1 MLLLKLK
8 KIDKMKKI
16 EDLHAGKKTVSRI
29 SRLHFLQ
36 ELEEELKVYYLSY
49 TETVDRPY
57 PEQEQEIIVRIIKM
71 LIRQLR
77 GTSKFQ
83 LFSRRGAR
91 RKSED
96 PDDVEEREERRKEQT
111 DEIRLKHTNLYS
123 YNPLSKKYKA
133 KKEELLRNLKR
144 EF

>member
-1 MLLLKLK
+1 MKILK
-8 KIDKMKKI
+8 
-16 EDLHAGKKTVSRI
+16 DLHTGRKKFSRVE
-29 SRLHFLQ
+29 RMHFLQ

-57 PEQEQEIIVRIIKM
+57 SEQEQEIIVRIIKM

-83 LFSRRGAR
+83 LFSRRGTR

-96 PDDVEEREERRKEQT
+96 PDDVEER
-111 DEIRLKHTNLYS
+111 EIRLKHTNLYS

-133 KKEELLRNLKR
+133 RKEELLRNLKR

>member
-1 MLLLKLK
+1 MKILK
-8 KIDKMKKI
+8 
-16 EDLHAGKKTVSRI
+16 DLHTGRKKFSRVE
-29 SRLHFLQ
+29 RMHFLQ

-49 TETVDRPY
+49 T
-57 PEQEQEIIVRIIKM
+57 
-71 LIRQLR
+71 
-77 GTSKFQ
+77 
-83 LFSRRGAR
+83 R

-133 KKEELLRNLKR
+133 RKEELLRNLKR

>member
-1 MLLLKLK
+1 MLLLNLK

-29 SRLHFLQ
+29 TRLHFLQ
-36 ELEEELKVYYLSY
+36 ELEEVLKVNYLSY

-57 PEQEQEIIVRIIKM
+57 SEQEQEIIVRIIKM
-71 LIRQLR
+71 RIRQLR

-83 LFSRRGAR
+83 LFSRRGVR
-91 RKSED
+91 RKSDD

-133 KKEELLRNLKR
+133 RKEELLRNLKR

>member
-57 PEQEQEIIVRIIKM
+57 SEQEQEIIVRIIKM
-71 LIRQLR
+71 LIRHLR

-83 LFSRRGAR
+83 LFSRRGTR

-96 PDDVEEREERRKEQT
+96 PDDVEEREEHRKEQT
-111 DEIRLKHTNLYS
+111 DEIRLRHTNLYS

-133 KKEELLRNLKR
+133 RKEELLQNLKR

>member
-1 MLLLKLK
+1 M
-8 KIDKMKKI
+8 
-16 EDLHAGKKTVSRI
+16 
-29 SRLHFLQ
+29 HFLQ

-57 PEQEQEIIVRIIKM
+57 SEQEQEIIVRIIKM

-83 LFSRRGAR
+83 LFSRRGTR
-91 RKSED
+91 RTSED

-133 KKEELLRNLKR
+133 RKEELLRNLKR

>member
-1 MLLLKLK
+1 MKILK
-8 KIDKMKKI
+8 
-16 EDLHAGKKTVSRI
+16 DLHTGRKKFSRVE
-29 SRLHFLQ
+29 RMHFLQ
-36 ELEEELKVYYLSY
+36 ELEEELKVYY

-57 PEQEQEIIVRIIKM
+57 SEQEQEIIVRIIKM
-71 LIRQLR
+71 LNRQLR

-83 LFSRRGAR
+83 LFSRRGTR

-133 KKEELLRNLKR
+133 RKEELLRNLKR

>member
-1 MLLLKLK
+1 MKLK

-57 PEQEQEIIVRIIKM
+57 SNRNRR
-71 LIRQLR
+71 LLS
-77 GTSKFQ
+77 G
-83 LFSRRGAR
+83 LSRC
-91 RKSED
+91 
-96 PDDVEEREERRKEQT
+96 
-111 DEIRLKHTNLYS
+111 
-123 YNPLSKKYKA
+123 
-133 KKEELLRNLKR
+133 
-144 EF
+144 

>member
-57 PEQEQEIIVRIIKM
+57 SEQEQEIIVRIIKM

-83 LFSRRGAR
+83 LFSRREVQDVSPKIR
-91 RKSED
+91 MMWKSGKST
-96 PDDVEEREERRKEQT
+96 ERSRQT
-111 DEIRLKHTNLYS
+111 RYV
-123 YNPLSKKYKA
+123 
-133 KKEELLRNLKR
+133 
-144 EF
+144 

>member
-1 MLLLKLK
+1 MKILK
-8 KIDKMKKI
+8 
-16 EDLHAGKKTVSRI
+16 DLHTGRKKFSRVE
-29 SRLHFLQ
+29 RMHFLQ

-57 PEQEQEIIVRIIKM
+57 SEQEQEIIVRIIKM

-83 LFSRRGAR
+83 LFSRRGTR

-96 PDDVEEREERRKEQT
+96 PDDVEERKEQT

-133 KKEELLRNLKR
+133 RKEELLRNLKR

>member
-1 MLLLKLK
+1 MERLK
-8 KIDKMKKI
+8 
-16 EDLHAGKKTVSRI
+16 DLHTGRKKFSRVE
-29 SRLHFLQ
+29 RMHFLQ

-49 TETVDRPY
+49 TETVNRPY
-57 PEQEQEIIVRIIKM
+57 SEQEQEIIVRIIKM

-96 PDDVEEREERRKEQT
+96 PDDVEEREERCEPEQRQYEQPHARRT
-111 DEIRLKHTNLYS
+111 NDDIRLGSYQRLY
-123 YNPLSKKYKA
+123 L
-133 KKEELLRNLKR
+133 
-144 EF
+144 

>member
-49 TETVDRPY
+49 TET
-57 PEQEQEIIVRIIKM
+57 
-71 LIRQLR
+71 
-77 GTSKFQ
+77 
-83 LFSRRGAR
+83 
-91 RKSED
+91 
-96 PDDVEEREERRKEQT
+96 
-111 DEIRLKHTNLYS
+111 
-123 YNPLSKKYKA
+123 YK
-133 KKEELLRNLKR
+133 
-144 EF
+144 

>member
-1 MLLLKLK
+1 MKILK
-8 KIDKMKKI
+8 
-16 EDLHAGKKTVSRI
+16 DLHTGRKKFSRVE
-29 SRLHFLQ
+29 RMHFLQ
-36 ELEEELKVYYLSY
+36 ELEEGLKVYYLSY

-57 PEQEQEIIVRIIKM
+57 SEQEQEIIVRIIKM

-83 LFSRRGAR
+83 LFSRRGTR

-96 PDDVEEREERRKEQT
+96 SDDVEEREERRKEQT

-123 YNPLSKKYKA
+123 VQSSFQ
-133 KKEELLRNLKR
+133 EI
-144 EF
+144 

>member
-1 MLLLKLK
+1 MEKLK
-8 KIDKMKKI
+8 
-16 EDLHAGKKTVSRI
+16 DLHVNGKKFSRVSRMHYL
-29 SRLHFLQ
+29 R
-36 ELEEELKVYYLSY
+36 ELEEELDIYYLPY
-49 TETVDRPY
+49 TQAVNMPY
-57 PEQEQEIIVRIIKM
+57 SEQEQEILVRIIKL

-77 GTSKFQ
+77 GTSKFH
-83 LFSRRGAR
+83 LFSRKGTR

-96 PDDVEEREERRKEQT
+96 PEDAEEREERRKEQT
-111 DEIRLKHTNLYS
+111 DEKRLKHITLYA

>member
-1 MLLLKLK
+1 MKILK
-8 KIDKMKKI
+8 
-16 EDLHAGKKTVSRI
+16 DLHTGRKKFSRVE
-29 SRLHFLQ
+29 RMHFL
-36 ELEEELKVYYLSY
+36 
-49 TETVDRPY
+49 TVDRPY
-57 PEQEQEIIVRIIKM
+57 SEQEQEIIVRIIKM

-83 LFSRRGAR
+83 LFSRRGTR

-133 KKEELLRNLKR
+133 RKEELLRNLKR

>member
-1 MLLLKLK
+1 MKILK
-8 KIDKMKKI
+8 
-16 EDLHAGKKTVSRI
+16 DLHTGRKKFSRVE
-29 SRLHFLQ
+29 RMHFLQ

-49 TETVDRPY
+49 TETVNRPY
-57 PEQEQEIIVRIIKM
+57 SEQEQEIIVRIIKM

-96 PDDVEEREERRKEQT
+96 PDDVEEREE

>member
-1 MLLLKLK
+1 MKKLK
-8 KIDKMKKI
+8 
-16 EDLHAGKKTVSRI
+16 DLHTGRKTVSRI
-29 SRLHFLQ
+29 ERLYYLR
-36 ELEEELKVYYLSY
+36 ELEKELQNYYLSY
-49 TETVDRPY
+49 TQVVNMPY
-57 PEQEQEIIVRIIKM
+57 SEQEQEIIVRIIKL
-71 LIRQLR
+71 LIRQLW

-83 LFSRRGAR
+83 LFSRRGTR

-111 DEIRLKHTNLYS
+111 DEKRLEHTKLYF

-133 KKEELLRNLKR
+133 KKEELLWRLKK

>member
-1 MLLLKLK
+1 MKILK
-8 KIDKMKKI
+8 
-16 EDLHAGKKTVSRI
+16 DLHTGRKKFSRVE
-29 SRLHFLQ
+29 RMHFLQ

-57 PEQEQEIIVRIIKM
+57 SEQEQEIIVRIIKM

-83 LFSRRGAR
+83 LFSRRGTR

-96 PDDVEEREERRKEQT
+96 PDDVEERRKEQT

-133 KKEELLRNLKR
+133 RKEELLRNLKR

>member
-1 MLLLKLK
+1 MKILK
-8 KIDKMKKI
+8 
-16 EDLHAGKKTVSRI
+16 DLHTGRKKFSRVE
-29 SRLHFLQ
+29 RMHFLQ

-57 PEQEQEIIVRIIKM
+57 SEQEQEIIVRIIKM

-83 LFSRRGAR
+83 LFSRRGTR

-96 PDDVEEREERRKEQT
+96 PEQT

-133 KKEELLRNLKR
+133 RKEELLRNLKR

>member
-1 MLLLKLK
+1 MHTEKL
-8 KIDKMKKI
+8 DG
-16 EDLHAGKKTVSRI
+16 ENNC
-29 SRLHFLQ
+29 
-36 ELEEELKVYYLSY
+36 LSQWG
-49 TETVDRPY
+49 VFAR
-57 PEQEQEIIVRIIKM
+57 
-71 LIRQLR
+71 
-77 GTSKFQ
+77 
-83 LFSRRGAR
+83 LFSRRGTR

-133 KKEELLRNLKR
+133 RKEELLRNLKR

>member
-1 MLLLKLK
+1 MKILK
-8 KIDKMKKI
+8 
-16 EDLHAGKKTVSRI
+16 DLHTGRKKFSRVE
-29 SRLHFLQ
+29 RMHFLQ
-36 ELEEELKVYYLSY
+36 ELEEGLKVYYLSY

-57 PEQEQEIIVRIIKM
+57 SEQDPEIIVRIIKM

-77 GTSKFQ
+77 GTSKGQ
-83 LFSRRGAR
+83 LFSRRGTR

-96 PDDVEEREERRKEQT
+96 SDDVEEREERRKEQT